1 MKVVV
6 VVGSVQVQM
15 SGVSLSMREVRALL
29 RSCARIAEWDSGPDR
44 PAGEVPIGFSYAA
57 PDGACEG

>member
-1 MKVVV
+1 M
-6 VVGSVQVQM
+6 VGSVQVQM
-15 SGVSLSMREVRALL
+15 SGVTLSMREVRSLL
-29 RSCARIAEWDSGPDR
+29 HSCARIAEGEAGIDR